1 MRIGAQERGKLIA
14 LLALAAVCVP
24 LLYRNVLLPEEPL
37 VPAALPADSAT
48 LADTEPG
55 PGPRQALSSPRS
67 ASRPASR
74 NVRALRDNT
83 MSQQQL
89 AALDPTLRVEQL
101 ERSRQ
106 VSYSGES
113 RNIFQ
118 FYTPPPSE
126 PAPAPVVPTPAPRS
140 PSSRAPQPLTI
151 PLKFYGIA
159 SRPGNLQKK
168 AFLTDGEEI
177 FIGEEGDLIA
187 KRYKIIRIGVN
198 SIEVED
204 SRDQRREQLPLI
216 EE

>member
-1 MRIGAQERGKLIA
+1 MRIGAQERGKLIV
-14 LLALAAVCVP
+14 LLVLAAVCAP
-24 LLYRNVLLPEEPL
+24 LLYRNVLSPEEPR
-37 VPAALPADSAT
+37 VPAALPADNTVLS
-48 LADTEPG
+48 DTESG
-55 PGPRQALSSPRS
+55 PGSRQALSSPRS
-67 ASRPASR
+67 ASR
-74 NVRALRDNT
+74 NVRALEDGT

-89 AALDPTLRVEQL
+89 AALDPTLRMEQL
-101 ERSRQ
+101 ERSRH

-118 FYTPPPSE
+118 FYTPPSPE
-126 PAPAPVVPTPAPRS
+126 PAPASVVPTPAPRN

-159 SRPGNLQKK
+159 SRPGNLNKK